1 MCRRSSKRNLEINE
15 IIKLYE
21 DGESTT
27 EIATIANVS
36 SRYIR
41 MLLKQH
47 HVEMRPRGSWKR
59 KYTLNEDYF
68 KTWSNNM
75 AYILGFI
82 IADGTIARDVQFVS
96 IAQKEKYILEAIRE
110 ELGSNQPIVK
120 NKDTGVYML
129 TINSKVMKNDLIEI
143 HGVKPNKSSTIEFPH
158 VPKEYMSHF
167 IRGYFDGDGYIN
179 YKQYTVTFV
188 SGSKSFLE
196 ALINVLKEKEF
207 TPQFQQQGA
216 NYRVHIRG
224 RKSVKLFSDWIYKD
238 KNEGL
243 YLIRKYH
250 TFKEEKLELHQ
261 LADRKHVNTQEAIM
275 RRKLNFLTIYALTHS
290 MEYTCA
296 CIEIKPASI
305 NRWMN
310 NAKLFKRNFEFIKND
325 IKKSE

>member
-59 KYTLNEDYF
+59 KYTLNENYF

-167 IRGYFDGDGYIN
+167 IRGYFDGDGFVN
-179 YKQYTVTFV
+179 YEKFFV
-188 SGSKSFLE
+188 SFVGGSKSFMDALKNEIEANGLE
-196 ALINVLKEKEF
+196 TNF
-207 TPQFQQQGA
+207 TEHDTFF
-216 NYRVHIRG
+216 RVYVSG
-224 RKSVKLFSDWIYKD
+224 RRTIKLFSEWIYQNK
-238 KNEGL
+238 GL
-243 YLIRKYH
+243 YLKRKYAA
-250 TFKEEKLELHQ
+250 FQKELLPLDQLKDRELKMHKNA
-261 LADRKHVNTQEAIM
+261 LKTRKG
-275 RRKLNFLTIYALTHS
+275 S
-290 MEYTCA
+290 
-296 CIEIKPASI
+296 
-305 NRWMN
+305 
-310 NAKLFKRNFEFIKND
+310 
-325 IKKSE
+325 